1 MKKIG
6 ILFGQERSFPE
17 AFVKRVNELGGKD
30 FQAEFVNIDKIF
42 QAEPLGYAVIIDR
55 ISQDVPFYRA
65 LLKNAAITGTAVINN
80 PFWWSADEKFFNNA
94 LALKLGIP
102 VPKTALIPSHARPDD
117 TNENSFSNLA
127 FPFDWDNIFEYTG
140 FPAYM
145 KPFDGG
151 GWKEVYKLN
160 NKEEFFDKHSQTN
173 QHVMMLQEEIEFD
186 EYFRC
191 YCIGGKYVRIMQYEP
206 RNPAHLRYAVD
217 EKAVNEKLIKTIH
230 DYVIKLNEYLG
241 YDFNT
246 VEFAVRDGIPYAID
260 FCNPA
265 PDADIASVGQENFD
279 WVVEHSAKYAIE
291 RAKAQV
297 DGQDNLTWGEYL
309 RSAIAGKPLTGVVK
323 PGKAVSAEAVGPA
336 KPKKESSAKPAT
348 ESSIESSVKTKPK
361 SSVKSATEN
370 SAKPA
375 TESSAKPKKESS
387 AKPKTTSSA
396 KPKTAAK
403 SDEPAKK
410 AKPATTG
417 KTAAAKKK

>member
-17 AFVKRVNELGGKD
+17 AFVKRVNELGGND
-30 FQAEFVNIDKIF
+30 FKAEFVNIDKIF
-42 QAEPLGYAVIIDR
+42 QAEPLDYAVIIDR

-65 LLKNAAITGTAVINN
+65 SLKNAAITGTAVINN

-94 LALKLGIP
+94 LAVKLGIP

-117 TNENSFSNLA
+117 TTENSFSNLA

-160 NKEEFFDKHSQTN
+160 DKEEFFDKHSQTH
-173 QHVMMLQEEIEFD
+173 QYVMMLQEEIEFD

-217 EKAVNEKLIKTIH
+217 HKPSSEKLLKTIH
-230 DYVIKLNEYLG
+230 DYVIKLNQYLG

-265 PDADIASVGQENFD
+265 PDADASSVGKENFE
-279 WVVEHSAKYAIE
+279 WVVETSAKYAIE

-297 DGQDNLTWGEYL
+297 DGQDNLTWGEYVK
-309 RSAIAGKPLTGVVK
+309 SAIAGKPLTAGGTTAKTPFVK
-323 PGKAVSAEAVGPA
+323 AEA
-336 KPKKESSAKPAT
+336 KPKAEA
-348 ESSIESSVKTKPK
+348 KTKAP
-361 SSVKSATEN
+361 VKKTKTVA
-370 SAKPA
+370 AD
-375 TESSAKPKKESS
+375 KKLQQQRKNKFDKEVSR
-387 AKPKTTSSA
+387 
-396 KPKTAAK
+396 
-403 SDEPAKK
+403 
-410 AKPATTG
+410 
-417 KTAAAKKK
+417 

>member
-30 FQAEFVNIDKIF
+30 FQAEYINIDKVF
-42 QAEPLGYAVIIDR
+42 QAEPLDYAVIIDR

-94 LALKLGIP
+94 LAVKLGIP

-160 NKEEFFDKHSQTN
+160 NREEFFDKHSQTH
-173 QHVMMLQEEIEFD
+173 QYVMMLQEEIEFD

-217 EKAVNEKLIKTIH
+217 HKPSSEKLLKTIH
-230 DYVIKLNEYLG
+230 DYVIKLNQYLG

-279 WVVEHSAKYAIE
+279 WVVDHAAKYAIE
-291 RAKAQV
+291 RAKTQV
-297 DGQDNLTWGEYL
+297 DGQDNLTWGEYVK
-309 RSAIAGKPLTGVVK
+309 SAIAGKPLAGVSK
-323 PGKAVSAEAVGPA
+323 PAKAVP
-336 KPKKESSAKPAT
+336 
-348 ESSIESSVKTKPK
+348 VK
-361 SSVKSATEN
+361 A
-370 SAKPA
+370 
-375 TESSAKPKKESS
+375 ESSAKPK
-387 AKPKTTSSA
+387 ATSSA
-396 KPKTAAK
+396 KLKVESPVKPKVTPKSAEPVKKAKTAA
-403 SDEPAKK
+403 P
-410 AKPATTG
+410 G